1 MGKWEFALWNGGWWL
16 IIKDLDQFFEYHERT
31 DGNYAADF
39 ILSGRSKDGRD
50 QKIEK
55 IANLRGIS
63 CFEAAALVSSG
74 VFKAQLEALS
84 RGETLYIN
92 QAGGWNN
99 CVIPELTIV
108 FDKFAWPGWQASDI
122 KVEQWA
128 DGYHWYAYVGNV
140 QIKDGD
146 TIKWPTKYEAFKAA
160 MGYVGV
166 DAFTI
171 A

>member
-1 MGKWEFALWNGGWWL
+1 MEKWEFALWNGGWWL
-16 IIKDLDQFFEYHERT
+16 VIKSPGQFFEYHERT
-31 DGNYAADF
+31 DEGYVADF
-39 ILSGRSKDGRD
+39 VLSGRQKNERD
-50 QKIEK
+50 QKIES
-55 IANLRGIS
+55 IANLRETS
-63 CFEAAALVSSG
+63 CYDAAIWASSG

-99 CVIPELTIV
+99 CAVPELTIV
-108 FDKFAWPGWQASDI
+108 FDKFAWPGWQVSDI

-128 DGYHWYAYVGNV
+128 DGYHWYAYVGGI

-146 TIKWPTKYEAFKAA
+146 TVKWPTEYEAFKAA

-166 DAFTI
+166 DSFTI
-171 A
+171 S